1 MAIVFCSAMSGA
13 SEKAKLTSQPE
24 LGQGPQEVVRTQRIP
39 WWLVALDFLT
49 IQCAIGLVIAFRLSE
64 LAHLLSP
71 KFTAQFQLPVA
82 IFYAG
87 AGVIVLGMF
96 RINNL
101 YRYKVIISLADQFVQ
116 ILKSFVTVAIGLI
129 VVIFFLKDTPLA
141 TSARGYLL
149 GFVIGGVG
157 LVMLERSVIRWL
169 VLRKVVN
176 LGEGFRKRALVVGA
190 GRAGEKFALR
200 VLNDPELD
208 IERVWF
214 VDDDPKKIGKTLL
227 GFPILGPIDDIMTHV
242 LSTGADEIY
251 IFMNS
256 VDYDRLLEII
266 HRCKTTGLPVMV
278 HSRRFEIIV
287 REGKNLSP
295 QDELGYIQ
303 LTSPFV
309 IRPNDLAK
317 RLLDL
322 VLATSM
328 AAVLLLPSLLI
339 ALLIKL
345 TSQGPVLYTTYRVG
359 KGGKLFKMF
368 KFRTMYVGHEHLHR
382 KVAQE
387 RLRQGKFM
395 GKVEDDPRITP
406 IGRFLRKYSIDEIPQ
421 LINVLRGE
429 MSLVGPRPCLPYE
442 MDYFDDWHKR
452 RFLVLPG
459 ITGLWQVTGREK
471 SEQLSIHE
479 AMILDVFYA
488 ENYNIWMDIK
498 ILLKTIPVVLRGK
511 GGK

>member
-1 MAIVFCSAMSGA
+1 MSETEERSDVVSTPTQQG
-13 SEKAKLTSQPE
+13 EKGEPNLQ
-24 LGQGPQEVVRTQRIP
+24 QRIP
-39 WWLVALDFLT
+39 WWLVLLDLIT
-49 IQCAIGLVIAFRLSE
+49 IQLAIGIVIAFRLSE
-64 LAHLLSP
+64 LAHLISP
-71 KFTAQFQLPVA
+71 KFTAQFQLSTT
-82 IFYAG
+82 IFYSVAG
-87 AGVIVLGMF
+87 LVVLGMF
-96 RINNL
+96 RVNNL
-101 YRYKVIISLADQFVQ
+101 YRYKVIVSLADQFVQ
-116 ILKSFVTVAIGLI
+116 ILKSFVTVAVAAI
-129 VVIFFLKDTPLA
+129 VLLFFLKDSPLA

-149 GFVIGGVG
+149 GFVVGGVG
-157 LVMLERSVIRWL
+157 LVMVERSIIRWL
-169 VLRKVVN
+169 VIRKVIS

-190 GRAGEKFALR
+190 GRAGEQFALR

-214 VDDDPKKIGKTLL
+214 VDDDPNKIGKTLL
-227 GFPILGPIDDIMTHV
+227 GFPILGPVDDVMTHV

-251 IFMNS
+251 IFMNA
-256 VDYDRLLEII
+256 VEYDRLLEII
-266 HRCKTTGLPVMV
+266 QRCKATGLPVMV
-278 HSRRFEIIV
+278 HSRHFEIIL
-287 REGKNLSP
+287 REGKDLSP
-295 QDELGYIQ
+295 QDALGYIQ

-322 VLATSM
+322 VLASSM
-328 AAVLLLPSLLI
+328 AAVLLLPCLVI
-339 ALLIKL
+339 AVLIKL
-345 TSQGPVLYTTYRVG
+345 TSRGPVLYTTYRVG
-359 KGGKLFKMF
+359 RGGKLFKMF
-368 KFRTMYVGHEHLHR
+368 KFRTMYVGSEHLHQ

-387 RLRQGKFM
+387 RLKQGKFM
-395 GKVEDDPRITP
+395 GKVENDPRITP

-442 MDYFDDWHKR
+442 MEYFDDWHKR

-511 GGK
+511 GGR